1 LSEQIRTGGKR
12 MSLPLIILTGLLLAA
27 AGSAILLLLPPVF
40 RLPWKTTVKRCIWF
54 TVGLEAAVA
63 AVFCIFN
70 GVRPTVAGQMAW
82 YIARFFQICIL
93 GVLDAQIMKKYR
105 SQGMTAL
112 YVIAGSLLAQAL
124 QYGIIRLIY

>member
-1 LSEQIRTGGKR
+1 MR
-12 MSLPLIILTGLLLAA
+12 
-27 AGSAILLLLPPVF
+27 
-40 RLPWKTTVKRCIWF
+40 
-54 TVGLEAAVA
+54 
-63 AVFCIFN
+63 
-70 GVRPTVAGQMAW
+70 GQMAW

>member
-1 LSEQIRTGGKR
+1 MEGFF
-12 MSLPLIILTGLLLAA
+12 LPFCVQSAA
-27 AGSAILLLLPPVF
+27 YPNSDGASS
-40 RLPWKTTVKRCIWF
+40 
-54 TVGLEAAVA
+54 
-63 AVFCIFN
+63 
-70 GVRPTVAGQMAW
+70 
-82 YIARFFQICIL
+82 IL

>member
-1 LSEQIRTGGKR
+1 

-27 AGSAILLLLPPVF
+27 AGSGILLLLPPVF
-40 RLPWKTTVKRCIWF
+40 KLPWKTTVKSCIWF

>member
-1 LSEQIRTGGKR
+1 

-70 GVRPTVAGQMAW
+70 GVRPTVA
-82 YIARFFQICIL
+82 RFFQICIL